1 MLVLGRKI
9 PTQLLDIGYWMLDIG
24 YWILVDW
31 LAISRKENAVSS
43 YICMGFGVFV
53 WSAGFSRCK
62 NEVWIVFF
70 F

>member
-1 MLVLGRKI
+1 
-9 PTQLLDIGYWMLDIG
+9 MLDIG